1 MSVTASVGSIAA
13 ASIAL
18 EEALDDAASMDDEE
32 VGPWVA
38 FDAGR
43 IVDIL
48 LLVYSFLCTKRMP

>member
-1 MSVTASVGSIAA
+1 MGSIAA

-18 EEALDDAASMDDEE
+18 EEALDDATLMDDEE

>member
-18 EEALDDAASMDDEE
+18 EEALDDATSMDDEG